1 MIQYFQFLAAWPEI
15 YSLFKFQPLLSRGIL
30 AYEVKFD
37 DHLSSLDIEMVQT
50 PMRIRDCWI
59 VEKGQQGLDGADIA
73 QSALDDL
80 EVGFAM

>member
-1 MIQYFQFLAAWPEI
+1 MARDLLTVQVSTIT
-15 YSLFKFQPLLSRGIL
+15 FKRIL

-59 VEKGQQGLDGADIA
+59 VEKGQQGLDGVGIA